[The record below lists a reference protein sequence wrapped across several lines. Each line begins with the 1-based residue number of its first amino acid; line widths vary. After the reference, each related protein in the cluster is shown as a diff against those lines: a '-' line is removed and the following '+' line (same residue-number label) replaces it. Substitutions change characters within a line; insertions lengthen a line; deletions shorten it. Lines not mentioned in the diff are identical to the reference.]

1 MTLKSAV
8 SILMLSP
15 VYFRLTLHA
24 RLVLVREL
32 CDGFPGEERNTSLS
46 CI

>member
-1 MTLKSAV
+1 MTPKQAV

-24 RLVLVREL
+24 RLVLVREF
-32 CDGFPGEERNTSLS
+32 CAGFSAGQTTAASR
-46 CI
+46 C